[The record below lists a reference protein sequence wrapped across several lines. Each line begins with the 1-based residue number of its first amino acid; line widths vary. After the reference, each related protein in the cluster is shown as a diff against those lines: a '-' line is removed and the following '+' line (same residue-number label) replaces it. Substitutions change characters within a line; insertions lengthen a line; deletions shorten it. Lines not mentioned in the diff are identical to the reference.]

1 METDDEWLDVI
12 ELADVD
18 VSSANATRPVDFAL
32 LPIFTSGWHA
42 SGPGRQTIRLTFARP
57 IKLGKVKLV
66 FVENAL
72 ERTQEYV
79 LRWSPDNDDNF
90 REAVRQQWNFSPRGS
105 TREIEVHR
113 LDIGPVR
120 LLELTIIPD
129 ISGGGAVAS
138 LAQLRLSGEDIV

>member
-1 METDDEWLDVI
+1 METDDEWLNVI

-18 VSSANATRPVDFAL
+18 VSSANATRPIDFAL
-32 LPIFTSGWHA
+32 LPIFTSGWRA
-42 SGPGRQTIRLTFARP
+42 SGPGRQKIRLTFARP

-105 TREIEVHR
+105 TRETEVHR
-113 LDIGPVR
+113 LDIGSVR
-120 LLELTIIPD
+120 LLELMIIPD

-138 LAQLRLSGEDIV
+138 LAQIRVSGEDIV